1 MAKGLRITFYADRAD
16 LKTLFERFLEL
27 GEFTYTLT
35 YWDEGQPIPTVS
47 NPADIPD
54 YGVLR
59 PPHQSISSLSY
70 LVIDASSELNPER
83 YTLKAGGARYTID
96 NSTNPSSVRL
106 CLGGDAGDRTLI
118 ASQVDTL
125 GLSERAREM
134 HASFSRVVRESGVKV
149 RSNIV
154 LPGAMSK
161 LREGW
166 RLTQGKTYSPSLDL
180 KLPE

>member
-1 MAKGLRITFYADRAD
+1 MA
-16 LKTLFERFLEL
+16 
-27 GEFTYTLT
+27 
-35 YWDEGQPIPTVS
+35 

-70 LVIDASSELNPER
+70 LVIDASRKLNPER
-83 YTLKAGGARYTID
+83 YTLNAGGARYTID

-134 HASFSRVVRESGVKV
+134 QASFSGVIRKRGVKV
-149 RSNIV
+149 GTNIV

-166 RLTQGKTYSPSLDL
+166 RLTQGKGYSPSLDL
-180 KLPE
+180 KLPD